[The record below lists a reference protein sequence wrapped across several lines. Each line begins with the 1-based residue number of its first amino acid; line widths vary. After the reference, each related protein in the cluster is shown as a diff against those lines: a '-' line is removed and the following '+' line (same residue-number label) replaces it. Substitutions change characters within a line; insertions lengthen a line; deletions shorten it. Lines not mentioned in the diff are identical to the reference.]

1 MCGIAGFV
9 QQSPT
14 GAQEQDLALRQ
25 LGLLE
30 HRGPDA
36 AGVVSVGRAVL
47 GQQRLAVI
55 DLVTGDPPITNE
67 DESVAVAFNG
77 EIYNFRGV
85 RAWLSRLGH
94 QFTTSGDTEVIVHL
108 AEEVSPLQLA
118 HDLEGMFAFAVYDNR
133 QRRLILARDRLGKK
147 PLYWWYGQ
155 DTLVFASE
163 IKALLV
169 HPAVPRALNEDAL
182 APYLTLGYA
191 PTPSTFFAGI
201 NSLPP
206 GHVLT
211 WSEGEHP
218 RIEEYWRPPLPARSA
233 AAIRPPTLKEAV
245 RDTRQLVHDAVQRR
259 LISDVPLGAFLS
271 GGVDSSVIVAVMTN
285 LGVDRVRTFTVGF
298 EESGFD
304 ERPYAREIARRF
316 GTDHTEFV
324 VNPDKVELIERLLW
338 HHDQPFGDSSAI
350 PTYLLSECTRKH
362 VTVALSG
369 DGGDEVF
376 AGYERF
382 AAGTIFA
389 KYLTLPRAFRHGV
402 SELSD
407 RLPPASRRSRVDSLR
422 RLLSSGDQELLRT
435 YANWV
440 AYLPEPIRCSMVGRE
455 REYSQSLQSYERVW
469 QDSEG
474 HGVLA
479 RLLDL
484 NARTYLL
491 DDLLVK
497 MDRMSMAH
505 GLEVRS
511 PFLDTRLVNY
521 AFRLPASLKV
531 RGPRLKYLLKEA
543 FAHELPDSIL
553 KRRKQG
559 FGIPLDLWFR
569 TDLRSY
575 VHGMLGPGSRVRHR
589 LNPDA
594 VDDLLSVHDSGRRNY
609 GHGIWALLTLEMFLR
624 REGW

>member
-9 QQSPT
+9 QGSPT
-14 GAQEQDLALRQ
+14 GQVEQDLGLRQ
-25 LGLLE
+25 LRLLE

-36 AGVVSVGRAVL
+36 AGVISLGPAVL

-85 RAWLSRLGH
+85 RTSLSRLGH
-94 QFTTSGDTEVIVHL
+94 RFSTEGDTEVIVHL
-108 AEEVSPLQLA
+108 AEEVSPTELA
-118 HDLEGMFAFAVYDNR
+118 QGLDGMFAFAVYDNR
-133 QRRLILARDRLGKK
+133 RRRLILGRDRLGKK
-147 PLYWWYGQ
+147 PLYWWYRDG
-155 DTLVFASE
+155 TLVFASE
-163 IKALLV
+163 IKALFE
-169 HPAVPRALNEDAL
+169 HPAVPRVLNEDAIV
-182 APYLTLGYA
+182 PYLTFGYA
-191 PTPSTFFAGI
+191 PTPSTFYAGI

-211 WSEGEHP
+211 LAEGGEP
-218 RIEEYWRPPLPARSA
+218 RLEEYWRPPLPARSSGTR
-233 AAIRPPTLKEAV
+233 RPPTLDEAV

-271 GGVDSSVIVAVMTN
+271 GGIDSSVVVAAMAD
-285 LGVDRVRTFTVGF
+285 LGVERVRTFTVGF
-298 EESGFD
+298 EESAFD
-304 ERPYAREIARRF
+304 ERPYARMVAQRF

-350 PTYLLSECTRKH
+350 PTYLLSECTRQH

-389 KYLTLPRAFRHGV
+389 KYLMLPRALRGGV
-402 SELSD
+402 AMLADS
-407 RLPPASRRSRVDSLR
+407 LPPTSRRSRVDSLR

-440 AYLPEPIRCSMVGRE
+440 AYLPATIRTSMVGQSRE
-455 REYSQSLQSYERVW
+455 DSLSLRSYEQVW
-469 QDSEG
+469 RDSAG

-511 PFLDTRLVNY
+511 PFLDRQLVDY

-531 RGPRLKYLLKEA
+531 RGPRLKFLLKRA
-543 FAHELPDSIL
+543 FAPELPESIL
-553 KRRKQG
+553 RRRKQG
-559 FGIPLDLWFR
+559 FGIPLDQWFR
-569 TDLRSY
+569 SDLRSY
-575 VHGMLGPGSRVRHR
+575 AEAMLGPGAHIRQHMNAAAIDEV
-589 LNPDA
+589 LT
-594 VDDLLSVHDSGRRNY
+594 VHQSARRNY
-609 GHGIWALLTLEMFLR
+609 GHGIFALLTLELFLR